1 LRTSDETGGNPQ
13 SRGTNAPSPRGISTT
28 YAYQRVHKHKMGTR
42 LLGLP
47 MLLANF
53 PELYTIIQD
62 NIRNELHEWTV
73 YTTIQRDYAR

>member
-1 LRTSDETGGNPQ
+1 
-13 SRGTNAPSPRGISTT
+13 
-28 YAYQRVHKHKMGTR
+28 
-42 LLGLP
+42 